1 MNAAVTAYIGV
12 LRTRWRWLVWGVLI
26 VLAAT
31 TFLLILAPPM
41 YRTHA
46 MVFVRTPGDVSRVL
60 DGGDSYANGRAKT
73 YAALAGSTS
82 VSARVI
88 THLGVAIDPQTLSQR
103 ITAANPPG
111 TALINITVGAPS
123 AAEAQRTANV
133 FLSEYEAT
141 VRALESVPG
150 SLVPRAELVVVD
162 PPSQPVR
169 VVAWG
174 APIPVVLLGTALI
187 GLVLGAAA
195 AVLRSV
201 FDGSAGDRLDA
212 SELTGAEMV
221 ASSERDQPVGAAPV
235 WSGANRGIR
244 HAWSAVKRSGRATP

>member
-12 LRTRWRWLVWGVLI
+12 LRTRWRWMVWGVLI

-31 TFLLILAPPM
+31 TFLLILAPPI

-46 MVFVRTPGDVSRVL
+46 TVFVRTPGDVSRVL

-88 THLGVAIDPQTLSQR
+88 TDLGLALDPQTLSER
-103 ITAANPPG
+103 IKAANPPG

-123 AAEAQRTANV
+123 AGEAQRTANV

-162 PPSQPVR
+162 PPGRPTR
-169 VVAWG
+169 VIAWG
-174 APIPVVLLGTALI
+174 APVSLVLLGAALI
-187 GLVLGAAA
+187 GVVLGATA

-201 FDGSAGDRLDA
+201 FDRSASDRRDA
-212 SELTGAEMV
+212 PEIEEMPAESDL
-221 ASSERDQPVGAAPV
+221 AIADAPD
-235 WSGANRGIR
+235 WSWANQGVRS
-244 HAWSAVKRSGRATP
+244 AWGVLKRSGRVKS

>member
-12 LRTRWRWLVWGVLI
+12 LRTRWRWVVWGVLA

-31 TFLLILAPPM
+31 TLVLVLAPPM

-46 MVFVRTPGDVSRVL
+46 VVFVRTPGDVSRVL
-60 DGGDSYANGRAKT
+60 DGGDTYANGRAKT

-88 THLGVAIDPQTLSQR
+88 ADLGLDLDPQTLSAR
-103 ITAANPPG
+103 IKAANPTG
-111 TALINITVGAPS
+111 TALINIAVDAPS
-123 AAEAQRTANV
+123 AADAQRTANV
-133 FLSEYEAT
+133 FLSEYETT

-162 PPSQPVR
+162 PPSQPAR

-174 APIPVVLLGTALI
+174 LPIPLVLLGAALI
-187 GLVLGAAA
+187 GLILGATA
-195 AVLRSV
+195 AVLRSI
-201 FDGSAGDRLDA
+201 FDGSARGRA
-212 SELTGAEMV
+212 NAEEITGADGQISADSGS
-221 ASSERDQPVGAAPV
+221 AS
-235 WSGANRGIR
+235 GIE
-244 HAWSAVKRSGRATP
+244 AGG